1 MRLMTMDYFY
11 TSFRSGNREF
21 FMNIFVKN
29 YNMQLVKAG
38 LCAFGMSGKV
48 FHAPFLKEH
57 PGFFIS
63 AVVERSKE
71 ESKEKY
77 PEATIYRSV
86 EEMLQQA
93 DIELVIIN
101 TPVQT
106 HYEYAKKALEAGK
119 NIIVEKPF
127 TVNVS
132 EAEEL
137 VKLAEEKGLF
147 LSVYQN
153 RRFDRDFLQVQKVLD
168 EGKLGNIKEV
178 EIRFDRFRTTPSGKQ
193 HKESPDQLGAG
204 SLHDLGAHLV
214 DQAVQYFGYPEKL
227 FADVFSMKGKE
238 FANDYFE
245 ILLFYK
251 NDLRIRLKS
260 SVFSKEG
267 HYAYTVH
274 GDRGTFLQERTD
286 NQENELVAG
295 AVPEYGKEWTKPL
308 NAPDGI
314 LNYLNG
320 DSETERILTSSEAGN
335 YMDYYQKIYEYI
347 VFGYALPSPGKEVI
361 QNMKIIDAS
370 LESAKEERIIKL

>member
-1 MRLMTMDYFY
+1 
-11 TSFRSGNREF
+11 
-21 FMNIFVKN
+21 
-29 YNMQLVKAG
+29 MQLVKAG

-86 EEMLQQA
+86 EEMLQSA
-93 DIELVIIN
+93 DIELVVIN

-127 TVNVS
+127 TVNVE

-137 VKLAEEKGLF
+137 VKLAEEKELF

-153 RRFDRDFLQVQKVLD
+153 RRFDRDFLQVKKILE
-168 EGKLGNIKEV
+168 EGKLGSIKEA

-193 HKESPDQLGAG
+193 HKENPDQIGSG

-214 DQAVQYFGYPEKL
+214 DQAVLCFGYPEKL
-227 FADVFSMKGKE
+227 FADVFSMKGTA

-251 NDLRIRLKS
+251 NDVRVRLKS
-260 SVFSKEG
+260 SVFSKEA
-267 HYAYTVH
+267 HNAYIIH
-274 GDRGTFLQERTD
+274 GDKGSFLQERTD

-295 AVPEYGKEWTKPL
+295 AIPVYGNEWMQGLKQ
-308 NAPDGI
+308 PDGI
-314 LNYLNG
+314 LNFLNEN
-320 DSETERILTSSEAGN
+320 SETERILTSSEAGN
-335 YMDYYQKIYEYI
+335 YMDYYQQIYEHI
-347 VFGYALPSPGKEVI
+347 VFGYPLPSPGREVI

-370 LESAKEERIIKL
+370 LKSTKEEKVIYL

>member
-1 MRLMTMDYFY
+1 
-11 TSFRSGNREF
+11 
-21 FMNIFVKN
+21 
-29 YNMQLVKAG
+29 MQLVKAG

-86 EEMLQQA
+86 EDMLQNT
-93 DIELVIIN
+93 DVELVIIN

-127 TVNVS
+127 TVNVE

-153 RRFDRDFLQVQKVLD
+153 RRFDRDFQQVQNILN
-168 EGKLGNIKEV
+168 EGKLGNIKEA

-193 HKESPDQLGAG
+193 HKESPDQIGSG

-227 FADVFSMKGKE
+227 FADVFSMKGSE

-251 NDLRIRLKS
+251 NDLRVRLKS
-260 SVFSKEG
+260 SVFTKED
-267 HYAYTVH
+267 HYAYKIH
-274 GDRGTFLQERTD
+274 GDRGSFLQERTD
-286 NQENELVAG
+286 NQEAELVAG
-295 AVPEYGKEWTKPL
+295 AIPVYGKEWMQPL
-308 NAPDGI
+308 KEADGI
-314 LNYLNG
+314 LNYLNEN
-320 DSETERILTSSEAGN
+320 SETERIFTSSEAGN
-335 YMDYYQKIYEYI
+335 YMDYYQRIYEHI
-347 VFGYALPSPGKEVI
+347 VFGYPLPSPGKEVI

-370 LESAKEERIIKL
+370 IKSAKEEKVIVL

>member
-1 MRLMTMDYFY
+1 
-11 TSFRSGNREF
+11 
-21 FMNIFVKN
+21 
-29 YNMQLVKAG
+29 MQLVKAG

-86 EEMLQQA
+86 DEMLQNA
-93 DIELVIIN
+93 DIELVIVN

-127 TVNVS
+127 TVNVA

-153 RRFDRDFLQVQKVLD
+153 RRFDRDFLQVQKILT
-168 EGKLGNIKEV
+168 EGKLGNIKEA

-193 HKESPDQLGAG
+193 HKENLDQTGSG

-227 FADVFSMKGKE
+227 FADVFSMKGQE

-260 SVFSKEG
+260 SVFSKEA
-267 HYAYTVH
+267 HYAYTIH
-274 GDRGTFLQERTD
+274 GDGGSFLQERTD
-286 NQENELVAG
+286 NQEGELVAG
-295 AVPEYGKEWTKPL
+295 AIPVYGKDWMEPL
-308 NAPDGI
+308 KEADGI
-314 LNYLNG
+314 LNYLNEN
-320 DSETERILTSSEAGN
+320 SETVRTLTSSEAGN
-335 YMDYYQKIYEYI
+335 YMNYYQQIYEHI
-347 VFGYALPSPGKEVI
+347 VFGYPLPSPGKEVI

-370 LESAKEERIIKL
+370 LKSTKEQSIVKL